1 MDFFKL
7 DNLSVTD
14 YTLNPNIYALQIRTE
29 CRKKYI
35 VINYD
40 ELFNLA
46 EWSIEEA
53 INYYLS
59 DEGKESRFDSLYRAY
74 CD

>member
-1 MDFFKL
+1 MNHFKL

-14 YTLNPNIYALQIRTE
+14 YTLNPNIYALQIRIE
-29 CRKKYI
+29 GRKKYI

-53 INYYLS
+53 IKYYLS
-59 DEGKESRFDSLYRAY
+59 DEGEQERYNSWYRAW

>member
-1 MDFFKL
+1 MRYFKL
-7 DNLSVTD
+7 ENLTVTK
-14 YTLNPNIYALQIRTE
+14 YTLHPDILALQIRTE
-29 CRKKYI
+29 DRTRYL
-35 VINYD
+35 VINYS
-40 ELFNLA
+40 EQFNLS

-59 DEGKESRFDSLYRAY
+59 DEGKQDRFDSWYRAW